1 MPRFAVMAADGRDR
15 TPEQNRRQGHV
26 AVEIRAR
33 VHIFSDFNPA
43 HKRPGIRSASSP
55 GRNQLCNQADNT
67 YCKQRSHG
75 VHTALTIDRLSALAY
90 IRPFPGVQP
99 FRSKI
104 VIAELRSFP
113 GVSCL
118 RCGNPIPVSATI
130 VDIQDDISN
139 GGTDVPYAF
148 RIRCRICEYETI
160 YEVGKVQTFDGEPR
174 KRGTRKRAA

>member
-1 MPRFAVMAADGRDR
+1 
-15 TPEQNRRQGHV
+15 
-26 AVEIRAR
+26 
-33 VHIFSDFNPA
+33 
-43 HKRPGIRSASSP
+43 
-55 GRNQLCNQADNT
+55 
-67 YCKQRSHG
+67 
-75 VHTALTIDRLSALAY
+75 
-90 IRPFPGVQP
+90 
-99 FRSKI
+99 

-130 VDIQDDISN
+130 VDIQDDLAN

-174 KRGTRKRAA
+174 KRRTRERAA